1 MRRASF
7 TISPAIDNDGIAAA
21 QSASAAGYLTL
32 NGALVSGGKWSVSGY
47 GQKVAVTS
55 VGVDTGI
62 TFTVYGKDVDGKATT
77 EVLTGTSA
85 SAVTTSAYYKE
96 VSSVLAS
103 GATNNTVKVGLVAL
117 SASPTYVVNYK
128 MENFKASLAEIVSGT
143 INGTCQHTFDDIF
156 ASTWTEAGATWFPHD
171 AASLSAFTA
180 NQDANYAFPPTAC
193 RTIVN
198 TASSGSAI
206 TFVVIVPA

>member
-7 TISPAIDNDGIAAA
+7 TVTPAIDDDGIAAA

-32 NGALVSGGKWSVSGY
+32 NGALVVDGKWSVSGY

-55 VGVDTGI
+55 GGVDTGI

-77 EVLTGTSA
+77 EVLTGASA

-96 VSSVLAS
+96 VSSVRAS
-103 GATNNTVKVGLVAL
+103 GATANTAKVGLVAL
-117 SASPTYVVNYK
+117 SSTPTYVVNYK
-128 MENFKASLAEIVSGT
+128 MENFKASLAEIIAGT

-156 ASTWTEAGATWFPHD
+156 ASTWTAAGATWFPHD
-171 AASLSAFTA
+171 DADMVGFSA
-180 NQDANYAFPPTAC
+180 NQNGNYAFPPTAC

-206 TFVVIVPA
+206 NFVVIVPA